1 MIQIKKQKIRMYRMI
16 AQIFIIKDNKVLMVR
31 QHVARGNI
39 VGNFKDVN

>member
-1 MIQIKKQKIRMYRMI
+1 MI

-39 VGNFKDVN
+39 VGNFQDIN